1 MIDYNSVL
9 TLDSNNKQAKTE
21 LGKLEQV
28 MTHIHLRCTM
38 CTDGVKEIMVST
50 IYIIYIML
58 YVLVF
63 AEIKG
68 IGGKAAAAAAAEAEG
83 EGGDAIVR
91 SSCLS
96 CQKTTTFE
104 VQGQCSSAA
113 AVLRGVC

>member
-1 MIDYNSVL
+1 
-9 TLDSNNKQAKTE
+9 
-21 LGKLEQV
+21 
-28 MTHIHLRCTM
+28 M

-58 YVLVF
+58 VF

-68 IGGKAAAAAAAEAEG
+68 MGGKAAEAKG

-96 CQKTTTFE
+96 RQQTTTFE
-104 VQGQCSSAA
+104 IQGQCSSAA
-113 AVLRGVC
+113 AVLHGVC